1 MKKKVIVICT
11 RSATLRVLRF
21 CVHALPVMRV
31 HAGHVHALQV
41 MRVHAGGDTSTR
53 ITAHILNQKSG
64 VPRKQKRDSSKV
76 LI

>member
-1 MKKKVIVICT
+1 
-11 RSATLRVLRF
+11 
-21 CVHALPVMRV
+21 MRV